1 MGPPPRRRRSLC
13 RTCWVLTHCPA
24 WLTSASIGVLSL
36 RICAWGS
43 AVGENTV
50 IIQVPAADRPDLE
63 ALASRL
69 GAGPGDLLGSQA
81 FDGASVLTLLV
92 SISAGTAAVLRTW
105 LLARANVRKSTKA
118 IIEGKHFEG
127 YTKDEVLAIMKALR
141 QPGAPGVPGAPGA
154 PGDGE

>member
-1 MGPPPRRRRSLC
+1 M
-13 RTCWVLTHCPA
+13 
-24 WLTSASIGVLSL
+24 
-36 RICAWGS
+36 
-43 AVGENTV
+43 GENTV
-50 IIQVPAADRPDLE
+50 IIQVPATDRPDLE

-92 SISAGTAAVLRTW
+92 SMSAGTAAVLRTW

-127 YTKDEVLAIMKALR
+127 YTKDEVLAIMNALR
-141 QPGAPGVPGAPGA
+141 QPGV
-154 PGDGE
+154 GE